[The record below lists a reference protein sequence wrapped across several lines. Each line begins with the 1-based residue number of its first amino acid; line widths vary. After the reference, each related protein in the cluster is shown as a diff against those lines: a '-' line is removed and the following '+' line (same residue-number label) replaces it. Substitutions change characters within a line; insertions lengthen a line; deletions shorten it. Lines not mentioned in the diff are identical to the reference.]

1 MDSDCFSEAD
11 TPLLDSRARS
21 WIYKQTLDR
30 WDLKIELWLSAL
42 QHLIQEASP
51 LSPQTTQEPN
61 LWSATL
67 RKLSCYSNDQPGWK
81 QYFCEV
87 SPRWLELS
95 LMFVLSPDAGPMD
108 GREPWCPAPQ
118 LAASG
123 FPGQQFPTRTHG
135 MSSPFGSWKV
145 LVLLATPPN
154 SALAVGSLLWPP
166 KMSSCCLSHWVAL
179 AYFSRWNASG
189 EGGCIGLNTSL
200 EKSFSLSCKNH
211 RVKMLLARIRT
222 ESGNSLQQ
230 EYSSQT
236 TQRHTWFL

>member
-11 TPLLDSRARS
+11 TPLLDSGARS

-30 WDLKIELWLSAL
+30 WDLKIELWPSAL

-108 GREPWCPAPQ
+108 GRGAVMPCFSATGLWLPRPAVSNQDPRNVFSFWF
-118 LAASG
+118 LE
-123 FPGQQFPTRTHG
+123 
-135 MSSPFGSWKV
+135 SSSTPCDSSKLSPGSW
-145 LVLLATPPN
+145 LFALAT
-154 SALAVGSLLWPP
+154 
-166 KMSSCCLSHWVAL
+166 
-179 AYFSRWNASG
+179 
-189 EGGCIGLNTSL
+189 
-200 EKSFSLSCKNH
+200 
-211 RVKMLLARIRT
+211 
-222 ESGNSLQQ
+222 
-230 EYSSQT
+230 
-236 TQRHTWFL
+236 